1 MTISAAHM
9 ARGDNSPTN
18 PLVPKVTYLCGPR
31 GPEYRRAGVGQ
42 TTQVWWYCGAR
53 PEERRDGLGSVLA
66 EVSPTGTITGARQA
80 DVYGAPR
87 ATQGTP
93 TSKHAYVGAL
103 GHPTEDDS
111 GLIYMRARWMDPVT
125 GTFVSEDPG
134 KETHN
139 WYAYCQSDPC
149 NSVDSSGLASTLLEV
164 NFATAEDVGSSAGG
178 NAAAQAVKGSAQQLA
193 EALQGHYQFLD
204 DVLNFG
210 FDRAGNLGIRF
221 GNSAG
226 KETLFRMCNEG
237 GTWIVKHTASGPNFG
252 VDHHFAARMIPAL
265 QTILDALCP

>member
-134 KETHN
+134 KAGDQLVRVLRWQPGQRRGPDRAHRRGASGVLGGVRRAAREGWVGRVRRHR
-139 WYAYCQSDPC
+139 CRVPSDLRREGGTAGC
-149 NSVDSSGLASTLLEV
+149 GVRGAWRSFGCRLGADCCCSGSGWP
-164 NFATAEDVGSSAGG
+164 ATAAGWR
-178 NAAAQAVKGSAQQLA
+178 
-193 EALQGHYQFLD
+193 GH
-204 DVLNFG
+204 G
-210 FDRAGNLGIRF
+210 DRAGCHRF
-221 GNSAG
+221 
-226 KETLFRMCNEG
+226 LR
-237 GTWIVKHTASGPNFG
+237 PG
-252 VDHHFAARMIPAL
+252 VHPSDG
-265 QTILDALCP
+265 